1 MSKEPPVRLEISAAR
16 ALILL
21 ASVTSRVSVSIF
33 SPRRLVKVFSDLAV
47 AKTRKP
53 LEANCKARA
62 LPAPPW
68 EHLVDERLGQGIWR
82 EWIGLNAPGDK
93 D

>member
-1 MSKEPPVRLEISAAR
+1 M
-16 ALILL
+16 
-21 ASVTSRVSVSIF
+21 
-33 SPRRLVKVFSDLAV
+33 VKVFSDLAV

-68 EHLVDERLGQGIWR
+68 EHLVAERLGLGIWR
-82 EWIGLNAPGDK
+82 ELDRVLTHPVIRIDRCFESDMLGEIRLIMK
-93 D
+93 DIHHATPAMYTEVG

>member
-1 MSKEPPVRLEISAAR
+1 MRLEISATR

-33 SPRRLVKVFSDLAV
+33 FPWRLAKVFSDLAV
-47 AKTRKP
+47 AKMRKP

-68 EHLVDERLGQGIWR
+68 EHLVGGRLGQGIWR

-93 D
+93 N